1 MKGDENIPFVLV
13 GNKVDLTESRRVSYE
28 EAKRLANQWQV
39 PYVETSAK
47 TKQNVDKVIQNDL
60 FILNK
65 TNNHFFCLQLG
76 FY

>member
-65 TNNHFFCLQLG
+65 TNNHFFV
-76 FY
+76 FN

>member
-1 MKGDENIPFVLV
+1 MKGDENVPFVLV

-65 TNNHFFCLQLG
+65 TNNHFFV
-76 FY
+76 FN

>member
-1 MKGDENIPFVLV
+1 MKGDENVPFVLV

-60 FILNK
+60 LILNK
-65 TNNHFFCLQLG
+65 N
-76 FY
+76 